1 MLINV
6 FERLAGSTHSIYT
19 GERRAGESTAVACD
33 LGGDLFYPQSIL
45 FQSVN
50 LECAHAVAVR
60 VSEIAQGRNGAG
72 VYVFVLGRASDDT
85 RLNEERAKKK
95 KKKPGKRVRLGGLR
109 LESLRRGN
117 RLLLFYYF
125 FFLFT
130 LKRQYPHAELIKST
144 LAGQETSNKTQHMET
159 VRLL

>member
-6 FERLAGSTHSIYT
+6 LERLAGSTDSIYI

-33 LGGDLFYPQSIL
+33 LGGDLFYPQSVL

-72 VYVFVLGRASDDT
+72 VYVFVPRQASDDT
-85 RLNEERAKKK
+85 GLNEERKKK
-95 KKKPGKRVRLGGLR
+95 KSQQLTASWRVLVGKFEEGKQAT
-109 LESLRRGN
+109 
-117 RLLLFYYF
+117 FIF
-125 FFLFT
+125 FIFFHSQT
-130 LKRQYPHAELIKST
+130 SIST
-144 LAGQETSNKTQHMET
+144 C
-159 VRLL
+159 